1 MSIRHVGIGLC
12 LSASLL
18 WAKHTPKIGDGQAA
32 NATVSVEATVYAD
45 PESVAQQVGSDL
57 QAHYTVVRVKLTPK
71 NGKLPIQL
79 DDFLLWT
86 DKDGERSHPYV
97 ASQVAGPGALIISQ
111 TATGGGGVRGG
122 DPSGPV
128 WGGMPGT
135 GTRPQQMPGS
145 GTGVG
150 NTATMTGNKT
160 TVDSSGKKD
169 PLMDVLNTKM
179 LKEQEITEPVTGLLY
194 FPLEKQKV
202 KDLQLFYT
210 TSAGK
215 LSVRFK

>member
-1 MSIRHVGIGLC
+1 MSIRYFLLGLA
-12 LSASLL
+12 LSASLAV
-18 WAKHTPKIGDGQAA
+18 AKHAPKIGDGQAA
-32 NATVSVEATVYAD
+32 NTAVNVEATIYAD

-57 QAHYTVVRVKLTPK
+57 QGHYTIVRVKLTPK

-86 DKDGERSHPYV
+86 DKDGERSHPFV
-97 ASQVAGPGALIISQ
+97 ASQIAGPGALIISE
-111 TATGGGGVRGG
+111 TLSGGGVRGG
-122 DPSGPV
+122 DPNGPV

-135 GTRPQQMPGS
+135 GTRPQQMPGN
-145 GTGVG
+145 GAGVG
-150 NTATMTGNKT
+150 NTAATTENKT
-160 TVDSSGKKD
+160 TVQSSDKKD
-169 PLMDVLNTKM
+169 PLMNVLTAKM
-179 LKEQEITEPVTGLLY
+179 LKEGDINEPVSGLLY

-215 LSVRFK
+215 LSIRFK